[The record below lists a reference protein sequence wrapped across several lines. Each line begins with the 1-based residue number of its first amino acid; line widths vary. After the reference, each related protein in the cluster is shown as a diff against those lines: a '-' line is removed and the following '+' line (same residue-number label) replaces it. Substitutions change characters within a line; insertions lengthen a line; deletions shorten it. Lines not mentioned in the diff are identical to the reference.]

1 MGNKSGFTLVE
12 ILVAIV
18 ILGILM
24 GMAIV
29 SVSYILSRSKNSF
42 YVNLED
48 QLILAAKSYYSSH
61 RTLLPQNIGQKRQ
74 ISIETLIKNNY
85 LKRGDVVDYGKAE
98 CNTPASY
105 VSVIKSS
112 KTDYIYSVYLKCPAY
127 SIDEEKKIK
136 DIKISISMPYVED
149 ISTAKATINMSV
161 DEELDRIASYQY
173 TIYKNDQV
181 VYTSN
186 NISGDNQSKITKTV
200 KLKKYVPGALKVVAT
215 VYDIYGNVKTDS
227 KSESFYDEGLPE
239 CGSQSPSLD
248 LKNNN
253 QWINSFSSTKSRKVT
268 IKCINSKTKCL
279 SSSFSRTF
287 SSDVD
292 ESYVTILGKNNEE
305 VNCPVTVMIDTTK
318 PVCGTKNHSTTWTNS
333 NRTVSVKCSDAT
345 SGCKQASYSATYNDS
360 NTKNKV
366 VKTAN
371 ITIKDKAGNSN
382 SCSMNVYVD
391 KQKPTCTV
399 SGGSTSWTGGN
410 RTVTINCNDG
420 SGSGCKVSSFKD
432 TVTTTTKT
440 KTYTVEDNAG
450 NTGTCTAN
458 IYVDKT
464 APTTPTGG
472 NIGAVSGSNASA
484 SIKTAASGSKDSHSG
499 FSHYLYLVTNS
510 SSTPSKNDSRFTTS
524 RAYTR
529 ACGKSYYAWA
539 VAVDKVGNRSSVKSL
554 GSTKDGANKYSNW
567 SKCSKK
573 CGGGT
578 QTRTNSCA
586 LITTGKSQS
595 CNTMSCC
602 SSTTTKWSGKWGSCS
617 KSCGTGT
624 QTMTGTKYSTYD
636 SSVSCGT
643 TSKSQNCNT
652 QSCCSWTYAGSWS
665 SWGSC
670 SKSCGTGTQSRYRY
684 RYSKYNSQYC
694 STDWDSKKCNTQS
707 CKPAKPTIS
716 NPTGGN
722 WVNYNFAL
730 TVKTTTASS
739 SIGYWQYKYAAT
751 NWITYQNSA
760 TNNFKT
766 TNFSAERNELVYIRV
781 CTSSGV
787 CSDSAS
793 TYIRIDKTKPV
804 YTSVA
809 PYCGDPWGD
818 GTRNFVRLYFSDI
831 LSGLGMRYAHSW
843 DSRNNT
849 YFPNANF
856 GGVRNGLDTIGNRD
870 TWIGFEH
877 TICDVAGNCRSW
889 NDSNVRFNC

>member
-1 MGNKSGFTLVE
+1 MRLNKKGFTLVE
-12 ILVAIV
+12 ILAAIV

-24 GMAIV
+24 GLAIV
-29 SVSYILSRSKNSF
+29 SVSSILSNSKEGF
-42 YVNLED
+42 YDNLED
-48 QLILAAKSYYSSH
+48 QLILAAKSYYGDH
-61 RTLLPQNIGQKRQ
+61 RTLLPQNIGQERQ
-74 ISIETLIKNNY
+74 VTVETLIKNNY
-85 LKRGDVVDYGKAE
+85 LKRGSVVDYGKAE
-98 CNTPASY
+98 CNTTASY

-112 KTDYIYSVYLKCPAY
+112 KSDYIYSVYLKCPAY
-127 SIDEEKKIK
+127 SINHKAEIETDLTVKVTLTKSSPIEDSRAKIEVSVNGNELS
-136 DIKISISMPYVED
+136 KIG
-149 ISTAKATINMSV
+149 
-161 DEELDRIASYQY
+161 SYQY
-173 TIYKNDQV
+173 TIYKDDQV

-200 KLKKYVPGALKVVAT
+200 KLKKYVPGVVKVVAT
-215 VYDIYGNVKTDS
+215 AYDIYGNVKSDS

-253 QWINSFSSTKSRKVT
+253 QWINASSSTKSRKVT
-268 IKCINSKTKCL
+268 VKCINSKTKCL
-279 SSSFSRTF
+279 SPSFSRTF

-318 PVCGTKNHSTTWTNS
+318 PVCGTKSHSTTWTNS

-345 SGCKQASYSATYNDS
+345 SGCKQASYSESYNDS

-432 TVTTTTKT
+432 TVSTTTKT

-529 ACGKSYYAWA
+529 SCGKSYYAWA

-567 SKCSKK
+567 SSCSKK

-586 LITTGKSQS
+586 LITGGKSQS
-595 CNTMSCC
+595 CNMMSCC

-652 QSCCSWTYAGSWS
+652 QSCCSSTYAGTWS

-684 RYSKYNSQYC
+684 RYSNYNSQYC
-694 STDWDSKKCNTQS
+694 STDWDSRYCNTHS
-707 CKPAKPTIS
+707 CCTIEHYAGRYCY
-716 NPTGGN
+716 NYFGAGCYGNGCANTWVCKGYDTGC
-722 WVNYNFAL
+722 V
-730 TVKTTTASS
+730 
-739 SIGYWQYKYAAT
+739 AAT
-751 NWITYQNSA
+751 NSA
-760 TNNFKT
+760 
-766 TNFSAERNELVYIRV
+766 
-781 CTSSGV
+781 
-787 CSDSAS
+787 
-793 TYIRIDKTKPV
+793 
-804 YTSVA
+804 
-809 PYCGDPWGD
+809 CGKMG
-818 GTRNFVRLYFSDI
+818 G
-831 LSGLGMRYAHSW
+831 
-843 DSRNNT
+843 T
-849 YFPNANF
+849 YFYF
-856 GGVRNGLDTIGNRD
+856 KR
-870 TWIGFEH
+870 
-877 TICDVAGNCRSW
+877 C
-889 NDSNVRFNC
+889 

>member
-1 MGNKSGFTLVE
+1 MRLNKKGFTLVE
-12 ILVAIV
+12 ILAAIV

-24 GMAIV
+24 GLAIV
-29 SVSYILSRSKNSF
+29 SVSSILSNSKEGF
-42 YVNLED
+42 YDNLED
-48 QLILAAKSYYSSH
+48 QLILAAKSYYGDH
-61 RTLLPQNIGQKRQ
+61 RTLLPQNIGQERQ
-74 ISIETLIKNNY
+74 VTVETLIKNNY
-85 LKRGDVVDYGKAE
+85 LKRGSVVDYGKAE
-98 CNTPASY
+98 CNTTASY

-112 KTDYIYSVYLKCPAY
+112 KSDYIYSVYLKCPAY
-127 SIDEEKKIK
+127 SINHKAEIETDLTVKVTLTKSSPIEDSRAKIEVSVNGNELS
-136 DIKISISMPYVED
+136 KIG
-149 ISTAKATINMSV
+149 
-161 DEELDRIASYQY
+161 SYQY
-173 TIYKNDQV
+173 TIYKDDQV

-200 KLKKYVPGALKVVAT
+200 KLKKYVPGVVKVVAT
-215 VYDIYGNVKTDS
+215 AYDIYGNVKSDS

-253 QWINSFSSTKSRKVT
+253 QWINASSSTKSRKVT
-268 IKCINSKTKCL
+268 VKCINSKTKCL
-279 SSSFSRTF
+279 SPSFSRTF

-318 PVCGTKNHSTTWTNS
+318 PSCGTKSHSTTWTNS

-345 SGCKQASYSATYNDS
+345 SGCKQASYSESYNDS

-432 TVTTTTKT
+432 TVSTTTKT

-539 VAVDKVGNRSSVKSL
+539 VAVDKVGNRSAVKSL

-567 SKCSKK
+567 SSCSKT

-595 CNTMSCC
+595 CNTMDCC
-602 SSTTTKWSGKWGSCS
+602 SSTTNSYGSWGSCQGA
-617 KSCGTGT
+617 CGTGT
-624 QTMTGTKYSTYD
+624 KYRTVTKKGIDGRNCGTWTDSTTCNTGIDCCSSTWTSWGSWGGCSASCGGGTQTKYGTKYSNYNGQ
-636 SSVSCGT
+636 SCGS
-643 TSKSQNCNT
+643 TSASQRCNT
-652 QSCCSWTYAGSWS
+652 HSCCTIEYYGGRYCYNYFGA
-665 SWGSC
+665 SC
-670 SKSCGTGTQSRYRY
+670 YGNGCANTWVCKGYDTG
-684 RYSKYNSQYC
+684 C
-694 STDWDSKKCNTQS
+694 
-707 CKPAKPTIS
+707 
-716 NPTGGN
+716 
-722 WVNYNFAL
+722 V
-730 TVKTTTASS
+730 
-739 SIGYWQYKYAAT
+739 AAT
-751 NWITYQNSA
+751 NSA
-760 TNNFKT
+760 
-766 TNFSAERNELVYIRV
+766 
-781 CTSSGV
+781 
-787 CSDSAS
+787 
-793 TYIRIDKTKPV
+793 
-804 YTSVA
+804 
-809 PYCGDPWGD
+809 CGKMG
-818 GTRNFVRLYFSDI
+818 G
-831 LSGLGMRYAHSW
+831 
-843 DSRNNT
+843 T
-849 YFPNANF
+849 YFYF
-856 GGVRNGLDTIGNRD
+856 KR
-870 TWIGFEH
+870 
-877 TICDVAGNCRSW
+877 C
-889 NDSNVRFNC
+889 

>member
-136 DIKISISMPYVED
+136 DIKISVSMPYVED

-215 VYDIYGNVKTDS
+215 VYDIYGNVKSDS
-227 KSESFYDEGLPE
+227 KSASFYDEGLPE

-253 QWINSFSSTKSRKVT
+253 QWINASSSTKSRKVT
-268 IKCINSKTKCL
+268 VKCINSKTKCL
-279 SSSFSRTF
+279 SPSFSRTF

-318 PVCGTKNHSTTWTNS
+318 PVCGTKSHSTTWTNS

-345 SGCKQASYSATYNDS
+345 SGCKQSSYSATYNDS

-432 TVTTTTKT
+432 TVSTTTKT

-472 NIGAVSGSNASA
+472 SIGAVSGSNASA

-529 ACGKSYYAWA
+529 SCGKSYYAWA

-567 SKCSKK
+567 SSCSKT

-602 SSTTTKWSGKWGSCS
+602 SSTTNSYGSWGSCQGA
-617 KSCGTGT
+617 CGTGT
-624 QTMTGTKYSTYD
+624 KYRTVTKKGID
-636 SSVSCGT
+636 GRNCGT
-643 TSKSQNCNT
+643 WTDSTTCNT
-652 QSCCSWTYAGSWS
+652 GIDCCSSTWVSWG

-670 SKSCGTGTQSRYRY
+670 SKSCGGGTQTKYGTK
-684 RYSKYNSQYC
+684 YSNYNGQSCGSTSTSQR
-694 STDWDSKKCNTQS
+694 CNTHS
-707 CKPAKPTIS
+707 CCTIEYYGGRYCYNYFGAS
-716 NPTGGN
+716 CYGNGCANTWVCKGYDTGC
-722 WVNYNFAL
+722 V
-730 TVKTTTASS
+730 
-739 SIGYWQYKYAAT
+739 AAT
-751 NWITYQNSA
+751 NSA
-760 TNNFKT
+760 
-766 TNFSAERNELVYIRV
+766 
-781 CTSSGV
+781 
-787 CSDSAS
+787 
-793 TYIRIDKTKPV
+793 
-804 YTSVA
+804 
-809 PYCGDPWGD
+809 CGKMG
-818 GTRNFVRLYFSDI
+818 G
-831 LSGLGMRYAHSW
+831 
-843 DSRNNT
+843 T
-849 YFPNANF
+849 YFYF
-856 GGVRNGLDTIGNRD
+856 KR
-870 TWIGFEH
+870 
-877 TICDVAGNCRSW
+877 C
-889 NDSNVRFNC
+889 